1 MLTTFANFAQNLN
14 KNKNPLFSNIGI
26 KSNNNRRN
34 PQSNI
39 EIRYFTKIGLT
50 SNNSL
55 SNINNSNN
63 DYLINNNNSYFNHSN
78 FQYNNNTEYNKKKT
92 NRKINEINLFK
103 DKIERKIN

>member
-34 PQSNI
+34 PRSSI
-39 EIRYFTKIGLT
+39 EIRYFTKICLT

-63 DYLINNNNSYFNHSN
+63 DNLTNNNHSYFKHNN
-78 FQYNNNTEYNKKKT
+78 FQYNNTEYNKKK
-92 NRKINEINLFK
+92 NNG
-103 DKIERKIN
+103 